1 MANDRYTSTQKRDLY
16 LNKILA
22 FQDTEPVKVVTGI
35 RRCGKSS
42 LLKLMTLHLKENG
55 IAEDQIL
62 EMNFESYA
70 FKNMNSDS
78 FYQYVREHI
87 IPNKRMY
94 LFFDEVQRVPK
105 WEDAINSFRV
115 DFNCDIYVTGSNAY
129 MLSSEYATYLSGRCV
144 EIKMLPLS
152 FSEFL
157 AFYDFEIK
165 ETKSALG
172 GTRKQVFDQT
182 GEHYE
187 LREVFDAYMRFGGMP
202 GIADVGLDQEKAL
215 VLLEGIYST
224 VIMRDILE
232 RENRKGQK
240 RITDPVLLK
249 KIVMFLADNIG
260 SNISVSSIGNTLVN
274 EGLLEDGRQK
284 GTPSAHTV
292 QAYVNALLES
302 YFFYDI
308 KRFDIKGKEFL
319 RTLGK
324 YYIVDIGLRNYL
336 LGFRDRDSGH
346 AIENVVYFELLRRGY
361 DVSIG
366 KIDNSEVDFI
376 ATNTNDKMYVQVTE
390 AMTSEDVRKRELAPL
405 QKISDNYEKIV
416 LSLDPG
422 MDSSYDGIKSINLI
436 DWLISV

>member
-1 MANDRYTSTQKRDLY
+1 MIDTHELKNRDLY
-16 LNKILA
+16 LNKIIA

-42 LLKLMTLHLKENG
+42 LLKLMVAHLKESG
-55 IAEDQIL
+55 ITDDQIV
-62 EMNFESYA
+62 EMNFESHA
-70 FKNMNSDS
+70 FKNMNSDAL
-78 FYQYVREHI
+78 YEHVKEHVI
-87 IPNKRMY
+87 HNKRMY
-94 LFFDEVQRVPK
+94 LFFDEVQRVPG

-129 MLSSEYATYLSGRCV
+129 MLSSEYATYLSGRCI

-152 FSEFL
+152 FGEFL
-157 AFYDFEIK
+157 YFHDFEIK
-165 ETKSALG
+165 EAKSALG
-172 GTRKQVFDQT
+172 GTRKQAFDKN

-187 LREVFDAYMRFGGMP
+187 IREVFDAYMRFGGMP
-202 GIADVGLDQEKAL
+202 GIVDIGLDQEKAL
-215 VLLEGIYST
+215 ILLEGIYST

-232 RENRKGQK
+232 RENRRGQK

-260 SNISVSSIGNTLVN
+260 SSISVSSIGNTLVK
-274 EGLLEDGRQK
+274 EGLLEDGKRK

-292 QAYVNALLES
+292 QAYVNALLEA

-308 KRFDIKGKEFL
+308 KRFDIKGKEYL

-336 LGFRDRDSGH
+336 LGFRNRDSGH
-346 AIENVVYFELLRRGY
+346 ALENVVYFELIRRGY

-366 KIDNSEVDFI
+366 KIDNLEVDFI
-376 ATNTNDKMYVQVTE
+376 AVKPDDKIYIQVTE
-390 AMTSEDVRKRELAPL
+390 SMINDEVRSRELAPL
-405 QKISDNYEKIV
+405 QKINDNYEKIV
-416 LSLDPG
+416 LSMNTG
-422 MDSSYDGIKSINLI
+422 MDSSYDGIRSINLI
-436 DWLISV
+436 DWLIAE

>member
-1 MANDRYTSTQKRDLY
+1 
-16 LNKILA
+16 
-22 FQDTEPVKVVTGI
+22 
-35 RRCGKSS
+35 
-42 LLKLMTLHLKENG
+42 
-55 IAEDQIL
+55 
-62 EMNFESYA
+62 
-70 FKNMNSDS
+70 
-78 FYQYVREHI
+78 
-87 IPNKRMY
+87 MY
-94 LFFDEVQRVPK
+94 LFFDEVQRVPD

-157 AFYDFEIK
+157 AFHDFEIR

-172 GTRKQVFDQT
+172 GIRKQVFDIA
-182 GEHYE
+182 GKHYE
-187 LREVFDAYMRFGGMP
+187 LREVFDAYMWFGGMP
-202 GIADVGLDQEKAL
+202 GIADIGLDQEKAL

-232 RENRKGQK
+232 RENRRGQK

-260 SNISVSSIGNTLVN
+260 NNISVSSIGNTLVN
-274 EGLLEDGRQK
+274 EGILDSGKRK

-292 QAYVNALLES
+292 QTYVNALLEA
-302 YFFYDI
+302 YIFYDI
-308 KRFDIKGKEFL
+308 KRFNIKGKEFL
-319 RTLGK
+319 QTLGK

-366 KIDNSEVDFI
+366 KVDNSEVDFI
-376 ATNTNDKMYVQVTE
+376 ATNANDKIYVQVTE
-390 AMTSEDVRKRELAPL
+390 SMLSEDVRKRELAPL

-416 LSLDPG
+416 LSMNTG

-436 DWLISV
+436 DWLISE

>member
-1 MANDRYTSTQKRDLY
+1 MIDTHELKKRDLY
-16 LNKILA
+16 LNKMIA

-42 LLKLMTLHLKENG
+42 LLKLMISHLRENG
-55 IAEDQIL
+55 ITDEQVI

-70 FKNMNSDS
+70 FRNMNSDD
-78 FYQYVREHI
+78 FYEYVRQRI
-87 IPNKRMY
+87 VPDKRMY
-94 LFFDEVQRVPK
+94 LFFDEVQRVPG

-152 FSEFL
+152 FREFL
-157 AFYDFEIK
+157 YFHGFEIK

-172 GTRKQVFDQT
+172 GTRKQAFDQT
-182 GEHYE
+182 GEHYG
-187 LREVFDAYMRFGGMP
+187 LRDVFDAYMKFGGMP
-202 GIADVGLDQEKAL
+202 GIADVGLDQEKSL
-215 VLLEGIYST
+215 TLLEGIYAT

-232 RENRKGQK
+232 RENRRGQK
-240 RITDPVLLK
+240 KITDPALLK

-260 SNISVSSIGNTLVN
+260 SNISVASISNTLVH
-274 EGLLEDGRQK
+274 EGLLVDEKRK
-284 GTPSAHTV
+284 GKPSTHTV

-308 KRFDIKGKEFL
+308 KRFDIKGKEYL

-336 LGFRDRDSGH
+336 LGFRNRDSGH
-346 AIENVVYFELLRRGY
+346 ALENVVYFELLRRGY

-366 KIDNSEVDFI
+366 KVDNAEVDFI
-376 ATNTNDKMYVQVTE
+376 AIKPDDKKYIQVTE
-390 AMTSEDVRKRELAPL
+390 SMISDDVRQRELAPL
-405 QKISDNYEKIV
+405 QKINDNYEKIV
-416 LSLDPG
+416 LSMNPG

-436 DWLISV
+436 DWLLGE